1 MFGGL
6 PGAATQFRN
15 DQYEG
20 AFRRS
25 CSNLGEVAHLDRES
39 SNTLFEALA
48 EWERH
53 LASIDAKRLG
63 CEHEHPKP

>member
-1 MFGGL
+1 MI
-6 PGAATQFRN
+6 
-15 DQYEG
+15 EK
-20 AFRRS
+20 
-25 CSNLGEVAHLDRES
+25 VAHLDRES

>member
-1 MFGGL
+1 MVQ
-6 PGAATQFRN
+6 AATIGMMPSIGLQAIA
-15 DQYEG
+15 EKE
-20 AFRRS
+20 A
-25 CSNLGEVAHLDRES
+25 LAHLDRES

-63 CEHEHPKP
+63 CEHEHPNP